1 MESAKELCQ
10 HILDTDTID
19 TYPQYKT
26 LCNYMLLEGLCYD
39 VGYKDVWHLGIF
51 HLIFFSEL
59 RISKQISQRQSASI
73 ASRQS

>member
-39 VGYKDVWHLGIF
+39 VGYKDV
-51 HLIFFSEL
+51 
-59 RISKQISQRQSASI
+59 
-73 ASRQS
+73 

>member
-19 TYPQYKT
+19 TYPQYKS

-39 VGYKDVWHLGIF
+39 VGVG
-51 HLIFFSEL
+51 
-59 RISKQISQRQSASI
+59 
-73 ASRQS
+73 